1 MKKYIFKT
9 TATMK
14 PYNNKNWWIDGGIIP
29 VKHIEAETVKD
40 ALQIFRDI
48 VDEQHYISISDR
60 ALKNKNPMYRDTETG
75 NALQVGYVIT
85 GKTEFQKDSG
95 EWVTQYIDYGLK
107 LLPLWKQS
115 FERGGGYIMTDYN
128 KIAMDNLNGLMR
140 EIAEYSRMA
149 EEIGATLD
157 SLKDSLKK
165 YMDENG
171 LDSIAGNEH
180 KASYK
185 AVTSSRIDTTAL
197 KRDMPEIAAKYTKTT
212 ETRRFLFV

>member
-1 MKKYIFKT
+1 
-9 TATMK
+9 
-14 PYNNKNWWIDGGIIP
+14 
-29 VKHIEAETVKD
+29 
-40 ALQIFRDI
+40 
-48 VDEQHYISISDR
+48 
-60 ALKNKNPMYRDTETG
+60 
-75 NALQVGYVIT
+75 
-85 GKTEFQKDSG
+85 
-95 EWVTQYIDYGLK
+95 
-107 LLPLWKQS
+107 
-115 FERGGGYIMTDYN
+115 MTDYN
-128 KIAMDNLNGLMR
+128 KIAMDNLNALMR

-157 SLKDSLKK
+157 SLKDTLKK

-197 KRDMPEIAAKYTKTT
+197 KRDMPKIAAKYTKTT

>member
-1 MKKYIFKT
+1 
-9 TATMK
+9 
-14 PYNNKNWWIDGGIIP
+14 
-29 VKHIEAETVKD
+29 
-40 ALQIFRDI
+40 
-48 VDEQHYISISDR
+48 
-60 ALKNKNPMYRDTETG
+60 
-75 NALQVGYVIT
+75 
-85 GKTEFQKDSG
+85 
-95 EWVTQYIDYGLK
+95 
-107 LLPLWKQS
+107 
-115 FERGGGYIMTDYN
+115 MTDYN
-128 KIAMDNLNGLMR
+128 KIVMDNLNALMR
-140 EIAEYSRMA
+140 EIAEYFRMT

>member
-1 MKKYIFKT
+1 
-9 TATMK
+9 
-14 PYNNKNWWIDGGIIP
+14 
-29 VKHIEAETVKD
+29 
-40 ALQIFRDI
+40 
-48 VDEQHYISISDR
+48 
-60 ALKNKNPMYRDTETG
+60 
-75 NALQVGYVIT
+75 
-85 GKTEFQKDSG
+85 
-95 EWVTQYIDYGLK
+95 
-107 LLPLWKQS
+107 
-115 FERGGGYIMTDYN
+115 MTDYN

-197 KRDMPEIAAKYTKTT
+197 KRDMPEIAATYTKTT
-212 ETRRFLFV
+212 VTKRFRFV

>member
-1 MKKYIFKT
+1 
-9 TATMK
+9 
-14 PYNNKNWWIDGGIIP
+14 
-29 VKHIEAETVKD
+29 
-40 ALQIFRDI
+40 
-48 VDEQHYISISDR
+48 
-60 ALKNKNPMYRDTETG
+60 
-75 NALQVGYVIT
+75 
-85 GKTEFQKDSG
+85 
-95 EWVTQYIDYGLK
+95 
-107 LLPLWKQS
+107 
-115 FERGGGYIMTDYN
+115 MTDYN

-185 AVTSSRIDTTAL
+185 AVTSSRIDTSAL

>member
-1 MKKYIFKT
+1 
-9 TATMK
+9 
-14 PYNNKNWWIDGGIIP
+14 
-29 VKHIEAETVKD
+29 
-40 ALQIFRDI
+40 
-48 VDEQHYISISDR
+48 
-60 ALKNKNPMYRDTETG
+60 
-75 NALQVGYVIT
+75 
-85 GKTEFQKDSG
+85 
-95 EWVTQYIDYGLK
+95 
-107 LLPLWKQS
+107 
-115 FERGGGYIMTDYN
+115 MTDYN
-128 KIAMDNLNGLMR
+128 KIVMDNLNGLMR